1 VTIRHKVITAK
12 PGAELRL
19 IGRLPG
25 IFTGEHWFILSPI
38 DGGTRT
44 RVVQGEHYRGILVSF
59 LDGTISAAETS
70 FALHSE
76 ALKGISRSRVPAR
89 TRKHPVK
96 LAASETGVISAER
109 SFSRLWS
116 ETTASRPD

>member
-1 VTIRHKVITAK
+1 VSIGSCSAQSMVAREPASSKASTI
-12 PGAELRL
+12 AESWV
-19 IGRLPG
+19 P
-25 IFTGEHWFILSPI
+25 
-38 DGGTRT
+38 
-44 RVVQGEHYRGILVSF
+44 F

-76 ALKGISRSRVPAR
+76 ALKGISRSRAPEG
-89 TRKHPVK
+89 TLKHPVK

-109 SFSRLWS
+109 SFSRMRS